1 MALRADCHHHLRN
14 IWIGAIVIKIAKY
27 LNNILSLDLANIN
40 FRYRVTTK
48 MDAVL
53 RAVDKEFSLPANY
66 PKGHGDQFKY
76 WLHKYHPGVL
86 LVSVER
92 TSGSRQDLAVK
103 GAAAI
108 YWNRKYYVEFLNQRL
123 KANGDHILKNNLFIV
138 LSCMEMI
145 SMSWIFAIFHLCISM
160 PVRWLSLIHI

>member
-1 MALRADCHHHLRN
+1 
-14 IWIGAIVIKIAKY
+14 
-27 LNNILSLDLANIN
+27 
-40 FRYRVTTK
+40 

-86 LVSVER
+86 LVAVER
-92 TSGSRQDLAVK
+92 TSGSRQDLAVE

-123 KANGDHILKNNLFIV
+123 NANGDNILQNNLFIV
-138 LSCMEMI
+138 LSCMETI
-145 SMSWIFAIFHLCISM
+145 FMSRIFAIFRLCISM
-160 PVRWLSLIHI
+160 PMRWLAGNTHKLQTLDWSIRSMGKVIDLLEEAMTKISNDGNKMLCEVHMMSIFQPN